1 MRPKLSKSLPTV
13 VCALALALLAIG
25 RVRVEGARELSAGEQ
40 ALARGD
46 VREGV
51 LRLRRAAHWY
61 FPGPGPS
68 ARAHERLEAVALQ
81 AESQGRVEHALL
93 AWRAVR
99 ASALATRWL
108 WVPERARLDRANRHI
123 SVLMAELPPPPEDQ
137 GKERTRLRDEHY
149 ALLAEDRAPEP
160 AWVVVLG
167 LGFALWLAS
176 ALWAARR
183 GFDEAD
189 KPRVRALAIA
199 AAGTVFG
206 VALFLLG
213 VARA

>member
-1 MRPKLSKSLPTV
+1 MCV
-13 VCALALALLAIG
+13 VALAALAVG
-25 RVRVEGARELSAGEQ
+25 RVRVEGGRELAAGEQ
-40 ALARGD
+40 AVARGD

-61 FPGPGPS
+61 LPGGGPS

-81 AESQGRVEHALL
+81 AESQGRVEHAMM

-99 ASALATRWL
+99 SSALATRWL
-108 WVPERARLDRANRHI
+108 WIPERDRLERANRHLAA
-123 SVLMAELPPPPEDQ
+123 LMAELPPPPEDQ
-137 GKERTRLRDEHY
+137 GKDRGHLRDEHY

-167 LGFALWLAS
+167 TGFALWLSA

-183 GFDEAD
+183 GWDALD
-189 KPRVRALAIA
+189 RPRPRALAV
-199 AAGTVFG
+199 AGAVALFG
-206 VALFLLG
+206 VCLFLLG